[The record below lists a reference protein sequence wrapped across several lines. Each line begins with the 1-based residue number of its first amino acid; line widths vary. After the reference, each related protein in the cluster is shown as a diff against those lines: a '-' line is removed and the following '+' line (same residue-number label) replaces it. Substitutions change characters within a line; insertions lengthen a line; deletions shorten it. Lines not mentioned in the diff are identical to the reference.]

1 MSHDPPPPRSTDP
14 PPGALPPQR
23 STDPPGAPP
32 SPRVGEPSPPEH
44 PEDLPLTPAA
54 RRRNRAVAMIVLV
67 TVWVLLWGTLSWANV
82 LGGLVVG
89 LVVLTVFPL
98 PPVTF
103 AGRLHPLPLLRF
115 ALRFLRDLVVASVQI
130 AALALRFGHPPLGA
144 IIAVPLR
151 VRSDL
156 NLTLTAEA
164 LSLVPG
170 SLIVEVDRDAGILY
184 VHVLGVRD
192 RAEVERFRHGVL
204 ELEARLIAA
213 IGSTEEQ
220 RLIREHAPSTLEGSS
235 R

>member
-1 MSHDPPPPRSTDP
+1 M
-14 PPGALPPQR
+14 
-23 STDPPGAPP
+23 
-32 SPRVGEPSPPEH
+32 
-44 PEDLPLTPAA
+44 PLTPAA
-54 RRRNRAVAMIVLV
+54 RRRNRAVAMVVLV

-115 ALRFLRDLVVASVQI
+115 TWRFLRDLVVASVQI
-130 AALALRFGHPPLGA
+130 AALAFRFGHTPQGA

-170 SLIVEVDRDAGILY
+170 SLIVEVDRDTGTLY
-184 VHVLGVRD
+184 VHVLGVRT
-192 RAEVERFRHGVL
+192 REEVERFRDGVL
-204 ELEARLIAA
+204 ELEARLIEA
-213 IGSTEEQ
+213 IGSTQEL
-220 RLIREHAPSTLEGSS
+220 RLVREHTPSAALEGTS

>member
-1 MSHDPPPPRSTDP
+1 MSHDPPPQRPPDRSP
-14 PPGALPPQR
+14 PP
-23 STDPPGAPP
+23 
-32 SPRVGEPSPPEH
+32 GEPSPPLPGGGPAPDH
-44 PEDLPLTPAA
+44 PEDRPLTRAA

-103 AGRLHPLPLLRF
+103 TGRVHPVPLLRF

-144 IIAVPLR
+144 IIAVRLR

-192 RAEVERFRHGVL
+192 RAEVERFRDGVL

-213 IGSTEEQ
+213 IGSAQEQ
-220 RLIREHAPSTLEGSS
+220 RLVREHTPSTLEGSS

>member
-1 MSHDPPPPRSTDP
+1 GRLPRGDPVSHDPPPQRSPDRAP
-14 PPGALPPQR
+14 PP
-23 STDPPGAPP
+23 
-32 SPRVGEPSPPEH
+32 GEPSPQRPGGGPAPEH
-44 PEDLPLTPAA
+44 PEDRPLTRAA
-54 RRRNRAVAMIVLV
+54 RRRNQAVAMIVLV

-103 AGRLHPLPLLRF
+103 AGRVHPVPLLRF

-144 IIAVPLR
+144 IIAVRLR

-192 RAEVERFRHGVL
+192 RAEVERFRTGVL

-213 IGSTEEQ
+213 IGSAQEQ
-220 RLIREHAPSTLEGSS
+220 RLIREHTPSALEGSS

>member
-1 MSHDPPPPRSTDP
+1 MSHDPPPQRPEDMSP
-14 PPGALPPQR
+14 PPPEDMSPQR
-23 STDPPGAPP
+23 SGDPA
-32 SPRVGEPSPPEH
+32 PPEH

-115 ALRFLRDLVVASVQI
+115 TLRFLRDLVVASVQI

-184 VHVLGVRD
+184 VHILGVRD
-192 RAEVERFRHGVL
+192 RAEVEQFRRGVL
-204 ELEARLIAA
+204 ELEARLIEA
-213 IGSTEEQ
+213 IGSAQEL
-220 RLIREHAPSTLEGSS
+220 RLVREHTPPALEGTS

>member
-1 MSHDPPPPRSTDP
+1 MSHDPPP
-14 PPGALPPQR
+14 QR
-23 STDPPGAPP
+23 PEDLSPP
-32 SPRVGEPSPPEH
+32 SEDLSPPRAGEPSPPEH

-115 ALRFLRDLVVASVQI
+115 TLRFLRDLVVASVQI

-184 VHVLGVRD
+184 VHILGVRD
-192 RAEVERFRHGVL
+192 RDEVEQFRRGVL
-204 ELEARLIAA
+204 ELEARLIEA
-213 IGSTEEQ
+213 IGSAQEL
-220 RLIREHAPSTLEGSS
+220 RLVREHTPPVMEGTS

>member
-1 MSHDPPPPRSTDP
+1 MSHDPPPQRSPDRSP
-14 PPGALPPQR
+14 PP
-23 STDPPGAPP
+23 
-32 SPRVGEPSPPEH
+32 GEPSPQLPGGGPAPEH
-44 PEDLPLTPAA
+44 PEDRPLTRAA
-54 RRRNRAVAMIVLV
+54 RRRNQAVAMIVLV

-103 AGRLHPLPLLRF
+103 AGRVHPVPLLRF

-144 IIAVPLR
+144 IIAVRLR

-192 RAEVERFRHGVL
+192 RAEVERFRDGVL

-213 IGSTEEQ
+213 IGSAEEQ
-220 RLIREHAPSTLEGSS
+220 RLIREHTPSTLEGSS

>member
-1 MSHDPPPPRSTDP
+1 MSHDPPPQRSPDRSP
-14 PPGALPPQR
+14 PP
-23 STDPPGAPP
+23 
-32 SPRVGEPSPPEH
+32 GEPSPQLPGGGPAPEH
-44 PEDLPLTPAA
+44 PEDRPLTRAA
-54 RRRNRAVAMIVLV
+54 RRRNQAVAMIVLV

-103 AGRLHPLPLLRF
+103 AGRVHPVPLLRF

-144 IIAVPLR
+144 IIAVRLR

-192 RAEVERFRHGVL
+192 RAEVERFRTGVL

-213 IGSTEEQ
+213 IGSAQEQ
-220 RLIREHAPSTLEGSS
+220 RLIREHTPSALEGSS

>member
-1 MSHDPPPPRSTDP
+1 MSHDPPPQRSTDP
-14 PPGALPPQR
+14 PPGALPSQR
-23 STDPPGAPP
+23 A
-32 SPRVGEPSPPEH
+32 GEPSAPEH
-44 PEDLPLTPAA
+44 PEDQPLTRAA
-54 RRRNRAVAMIVLV
+54 RRRNQAVAMIVLV

-103 AGRLHPLPLLRF
+103 AGRVHPVPLLRF

-144 IIAVPLR
+144 IIAVQLR

-192 RAEVERFRHGVL
+192 RAEVERFRVGVL
-204 ELEARLIAA
+204 ELEARLVAA
-213 IGSTEEQ
+213 IGSAQEQ
-220 RLIREHAPSTLEGSS
+220 RLIREHPPSALQGSS

>member
-1 MSHDPPPPRSTDP
+1 MSHDPPPQRPPDRS
-14 PPGALPPQR
+14 
-23 STDPPGAPP
+23 PP
-32 SPRVGEPSPPEH
+32 SGEPSPQLPGGGPAPEH
-44 PEDLPLTPAA
+44 PEDRPLTRAA
-54 RRRNRAVAMIVLV
+54 RRRNQAVAMIVLV

-103 AGRLHPLPLLRF
+103 TGRVHPVPLLRF

-144 IIAVPLR
+144 IIAVRLR

-192 RAEVERFRHGVL
+192 RAEVERFRTGVL

-213 IGSTEEQ
+213 IGSAQEQ
-220 RLIREHAPSTLEGSS
+220 RLVREHTPSALEGSS

>member
-1 MSHDPPPPRSTDP
+1 MSHDPFPSQQPGDRPPPP
-14 PPGALPPQR
+14 QPGDLP
-23 STDPPGAPP
+23 
-32 SPRVGEPSPPEH
+32 PPEH
-44 PEDLPLTPAA
+44 PEDLPLSPAA

-82 LGGLVVG
+82 LGGLVVA

-115 ALRFLRDLVVASVQI
+115 TLRFLRDLVVASVQI
-130 AALALRFGHPPLGA
+130 AALALRFGHTPRGA

-156 NLTLTAEA
+156 NLTLTGEA

-170 SLIVEVDRDAGILY
+170 SLIVEADRDTGTLY
-184 VHVLGVRD
+184 VHVLGVRTRD
-192 RAEVERFRHGVL
+192 EVEQFRHGVL
-204 ELEARLIAA
+204 ELEARLIEA
-213 IGSTEEQ
+213 IGSAQEQ
-220 RLIREHAPSTLEGSS
+220 ALIRAHPPSALEGTS

>member
-1 MSHDPPPPRSTDP
+1 VSHDPPPQRSPDRSP
-14 PPGALPPQR
+14 PP
-23 STDPPGAPP
+23 
-32 SPRVGEPSPPEH
+32 GEPSPQLPGGGPAPEH
-44 PEDLPLTPAA
+44 PEDRPLTRAA
-54 RRRNRAVAMIVLV
+54 RRRNQAVAMIVLV

-103 AGRLHPLPLLRF
+103 AGRVHPVPLLRF

-144 IIAVPLR
+144 IIAVRLR

-192 RAEVERFRHGVL
+192 RAEVERFRDGVL

-213 IGSTEEQ
+213 IGSAEEQ
-220 RLIREHAPSTLEGSS
+220 RLIREHTPSTLEGSS

>member
-1 MSHDPPPPRSTDP
+1 MSHDPPPQRPEDLS
-14 PPGALPPQR
+14 PQR
-23 STDPPGAPP
+23 SGDPA
-32 SPRVGEPSPPEH
+32 PPEH

-115 ALRFLRDLVVASVQI
+115 TLRFLRDLVVASVQI
-130 AALALRFGHPPLGA
+130 AALALRFGHAPLGA

-170 SLIVEVDRDAGILY
+170 SLIVEADRDTGTLY
-184 VHVLGVRD
+184 VHVLGVRTRD
-192 RAEVERFRHGVL
+192 EVEQFRRGVL
-204 ELEARLIAA
+204 ELEARLIEA
-213 IGSTEEQ
+213 IGSAQEL
-220 RLIREHAPSTLEGSS
+220 RLIREHTPPALEGTS

>member
-1 MSHDPPPPRSTDP
+1 MNHDPPPQCPPDRSP
-14 PPGALPPQR
+14 PP
-23 STDPPGAPP
+23 
-32 SPRVGEPSPPEH
+32 GEPSPQLPGGGPAPEH
-44 PEDLPLTPAA
+44 PEDRPLTRAA
-54 RRRNRAVAMIVLV
+54 RRRNQAVAMIVLV

-103 AGRLHPLPLLRF
+103 AGRVHPVPLLRF

-130 AALALRFGHPPLGA
+130 AVLALRFGHPPLGA
-144 IIAVPLR
+144 IIAVRLR

-192 RAEVERFRHGVL
+192 RAEVERFRDGVL

-213 IGSTEEQ
+213 IGSAEEQ
-220 RLIREHAPSTLEGSS
+220 RLIREHTPSTLEGSS